1 MLDVPVDGL
10 ELADSVISSVD
21 DPEISVSF
29 ADVAIN
35 AFYGHRLPEGELPG
49 LEATAYYDPISSAF
63 SYGTAAALVEVDPET
78 GEFSLDRFLFV
89 HDCGRQVNPMT
100 VEGQLHGGIAQ
111 ALGAALF
118 EELVYDDDS
127 GQLINGSMID
137 YFMPTAADLPKFEL
151 DHTELPSPG
160 DPDGDPRHRRERDD
174 PARGR
179 GGQRALRCAGAVRGR
194 HQPPP
199 AHGRV
204 RVAPDRPGER
214 PRDGGRAEPDP
225 PTGMKFEESFT
236 IDHPVADAWG
246 SSRTPTAWPAV
257 CPAWSR
263 WTRAR
268 RAARACA

>member
-1 MLDVPVDGL
+1 VIGLDAAKVRVIAGDTQGTPVNTGSFASRTLIAGSGAIERAGREIRDKALRVAAFMLDVPADGL

-118 EELVYDDDS
+118 EELVYDGDS

-137 YFMPTAADLPKFEL
+137 YFMPTTADLPTIEL
-151 DHTELPSPG
+151 DHTELLSPVTPMG
-160 DPDGDPRHRRERDD
+160 I
-174 PARGR
+174 RGI
-179 GGQRALRCAGAVRGR
+179 GESGTIPPGAAVANALCDALAPFEVDINRLPLTAEYVWRL
-194 HQPPP
+194 
-199 AHGRV
+199 
-204 RVAPDRPGER
+204 VAE
-214 PRDGGRAEPDP
+214 
-225 PTGMKFEESFT
+225 
-236 IDHPVADAWG
+236 
-246 SSRTPTAWPAV
+246 
-257 CPAWSR
+257 
-263 WTRAR
+263 
-268 RAARACA
+268 ARAHA